1 MKEML
6 RNTRVRIALC
16 LLSAIVLMCIWSAV
30 QVRRSCDRLLKC
42 TDAAI
47 YAADTMHKENLAG
60 ELGAIVRRWKK
71 DSPLLHWFVPAQPLT
86 DLNEAIL
93 RLEALHTAKS
103 DELSAEL
110 CAVRAD
116 LLWIR
121 GHELTVF

>member
-1 MKEML
+1 MRDML
-6 RNTRVRIALC
+6 RNTRMRIAIC
-16 LLSAIVLMCIWSAV
+16 LLTAIILMCFWSAI
-30 QVRRSCDRLLKC
+30 QVRKSCDRLLKC

-47 YAADTMHKENLAG
+47 YAADTLHKENLAG

-71 DSPLLHWFVPAQPLT
+71 DSPLLHLFVPAQPLT

-93 RLEALHTAKS
+93 RLEALDAADS
-103 DELSAEL
+103 DELTAEL